1 MIDLRVEKQKR
12 HISPR
17 QLRAGTSGNC
27 METTQQIMC
36 VFNAVLMLTTTN
48 GTRHGVPD
56 RSLTHAEILQRAR
69 VPRIMYTFCAIEIF
83 DYCVGLILE
92 DPGIGKLGA
101 KHVAPERPAPYA
113 RRRVA
118 SVVTIAPPEASR
130 VPFERRCFNA

>member
-1 MIDLRVEKQKR
+1 
-12 HISPR
+12 
-17 QLRAGTSGNC
+17 

-36 VFNAVLMLTTTN
+36 VFNAVLMLAATD

-56 RSLTHAEILQRAR
+56 RSLTHAEIPQRAR
-69 VPRIMYTFCAIEIF
+69 VPRILYTFCAIEMF
-83 DYCVGLILE
+83 GYYVERILK
-92 DPGIGKLGA
+92 DARIGKLGA

-118 SVVTIAPPEASR
+118 GVVTIAPPEASR

>member
-1 MIDLRVEKQKR
+1 
-12 HISPR
+12 
-17 QLRAGTSGNC
+17 

-36 VFNAVLMLTTTN
+36 VFNAVLMPAATN

-69 VPRIMYTFCAIEIF
+69 VPRPGYTFYTIEMF
-83 DYCVGLILE
+83 GYYVERILG
-92 DPGIGKLGA
+92 DASIGKLGA

-118 SVVTIAPPEASR
+118 SILTIAPPEVSR
-130 VPFERRCFNA
+130 VPFGRGCFNA